1 MSLEQALAEQTAA
14 IRENTRQLA
23 ALTEAW
29 QILREKANQ
38 INAGGA
44 PLAEGPK
51 APKARPAATPVVSE
65 TAPKATAES
74 TPAAESPS
82 EGKPAQPA
90 PSPAAGPATVEAAA
104 PVKTDAAPTPTAAS
118 AEAPPQGSTAAID
131 MKALSAAVTAA
142 ATRNREGL
150 VTVLAKYGVK
160 RASELSQDQW
170 GPLVADLET
179 I

>member
-14 IRENTRQLA
+14 IRENTRA
-23 ALTEAW
+23 VVALHEAW
-29 QILREKANQ
+29 QHLRERAKYMADVATH
-38 INAGGA
+38 AGGV
-44 PLAEGPK
+44 PLADPK
-51 APKARPAATPVVSE
+51 PVDTPAAKE
-65 TAPKATAES
+65 AAPKATAES
-74 TPAAESPS
+74 TPAVESPS

-104 PVKTDAAPTPTAAS
+104 PVKTESAPTPTAAS
-118 AEAPPQGSTAAID
+118 AEAPPQPSTAAID

-142 ATRNREGL
+142 ATRNRDGL
-150 VTVLAKYGVK
+150 VAVLAKYGVK

-170 GPLVADLET
+170 APLVADLET